1 MYQIVGTKIR
11 KLRAGTGLTQ
21 KHLAKAVGL
30 SSKFISQL
38 ELGKRAPSLD
48 SLSALATFFKKDISY
63 FMVEKKE
70 EGFRWL
76 LQNPQLDQKARR
88 ILKKFQ
94 SYVDQYLWLED
105 LTGRRL
111 NLAPV
116 YTSVTPERMAEQE
129 RRRLGLGDEP
139 IRNVL
144 SLLELNGLRILR
156 YPISNEFN
164 ISGIHVFIELKQ
176 AAFTLVN
183 SHLPYD
189 RQVFTAVHEYS
200 HYLKDRSDD
209 PIVDSPD
216 FFVDEYVT
224 LYHPRERFAQRFAS
238 CFMMPRNKV
247 REIVE
252 KDFGKF
258 RLDFDDV
265 LYLKRYFGVHPL
277 DMLSTLREMD
287 YISPTR
293 GKEYLNLDADKREKI
308 LFGSLDGKASKTGKK
323 AGPIVSERFFH
334 LALDAFRKRKIN
346 TQMMAELLNISS
358 SAVESIAKK

>member
-11 KLRAGTGLTQ
+11 KLRDGMGLTQ
-21 KHLAKAVGL
+21 EQLGKSVGL
-30 SSKFISQL
+30 SSEFISLL

-48 SLSALATFFKKDISY
+48 SLSSIATFFKKDISY
-63 FMVEKKE
+63 FMAEKE

-76 LQNPQLDQKARR
+76 LQNPQLDKKARR

-94 SYVDQYLWLED
+94 DYADQYLWLED

-111 NLAPV
+111 NLAPL
-116 YTSVTPERMAEQE
+116 YTNVTPEQMSEQE
-129 RRRLGLGDEP
+129 RRRLGQGDEP
-139 IRNVL
+139 VRDVL

-156 YPISNEFN
+156 YPIPDELN

-176 AAFTLVN
+176 AAFALVN

-200 HYLKDRSDD
+200 HYLKDRSDE
-209 PIVDSPD
+209 PVVDSPD
-216 FFVDEYVT
+216 CFVDEYVT

-238 CFMMPRNKV
+238 CFLMPRNKV
-247 REIVE
+247 KEVVE
-252 KDFGKF
+252 KDLGKS

-265 LYLKRYFGVHPL
+265 LYLKRYFGVHHL
-277 DMLSTLREMD
+277 DMLSTLKEMD

-293 GKEYLNLDADKREKI
+293 WKEYLNLNADEREGA
-308 LFGSLDGKASKTGKK
+308 LFGRLDGKVTRTGKK
-323 AGPIVSERFFH
+323 AGATVSGRFLH
-334 LALDAFRKRKIN
+334 LALDAYRKRKIN
-346 TQMMAELLNISS
+346 TKMMAKLVGL
-358 SAVESIAKK
+358 SATAVKFITKK